1 MPSSRTNI
9 FVHMPRAELT
19 LTIPEEVWIGALSR
33 SFPAA
38 EFRILAAVPG
48 EDSGVG
54 LTEITAEDL
63 VAILGEMDDTD
74 AVTDLE
80 ILQQW
85 EDTALVQ
92 FETDDP
98 LLLFPV
104 QGSGIPLE
112 MPFTLSD
119 GEARWE
125 VTAPQERLS
134 ALGQQLEEFGIP
146 FRVERVSQHVETEQ
160 LLTQSQLELIQAAVE
175 HGYYD
180 TPRDCS
186 LTDLAEEVGIA
197 KSTCSETLH
206 RAEEKIVK
214 EFVEELS

>member
-1 MPSSRTNI
+1 
-9 FVHMPRAELT
+9 MPRAELT
-19 LTIPEEVWIGALSR
+19 LTIPEAVWIGELSR
-33 SFPAA
+33 SFPEAA
-38 EFRILAAVPG
+38 FRILAALPG
-48 EDSGVG
+48 GDDAGVG
-54 LTEITAEDL
+54 LVEITANEL
-63 VAILGEMDDTD
+63 VAIIGEMDDTD
-74 AVTDLE
+74 AVTSLE
-80 ILQQW
+80 ILQRW

-104 QGSGIPLE
+104 QGSGVPLE
-112 MPFTLSD
+112 MPFDLSD

-125 VTAPQERLS
+125 ITAPQERLS
-134 ALGQQLEEFGIP
+134 ALGQQLEQFGIP
-146 FRVERVSQHVETEQ
+146 FHVERISQHVETEQ
-160 LLTQSQLELIQAAVE
+160 LLTGSQLELIEAAVE

-186 LTDLAEEVGIA
+186 LTDLADEVGIA

>member
-1 MPSSRTNI
+1 
-9 FVHMPRAELT
+9 MPRAELT
-19 LTIPEEVWIGALSR
+19 LTIPEAVWIGELSR

-48 EDSGVG
+48 DDAGVG
-54 LTEITAEDL
+54 LAEVTADDL
-63 VAILGEMDDTD
+63 VTVLGEMDDSD
-74 AVTDLE
+74 AVTSLE
-80 ILQQW
+80 ILQRW

-92 FETDDP
+92 FETSDP

-104 QGSGIPLE
+104 QGSGVPLE
-112 MPFTLSD
+112 MPFELSD

-125 VTAPQERLS
+125 ITAPQERLS

-146 FRVERVSQHVETEQ
+146 FHVERVSQHVETEQ
-160 LLTQSQLELIQAAVE
+160 LLTGSQLELIEAAVE
-175 HGYYD
+175 NGYYD

-186 LTDLAEEVGIA
+186 LTELADAVGIA

-214 EFVEELS
+214 EFVDNRD

>member
-1 MPSSRTNI
+1 
-9 FVHMPRAELT
+9 MPRAELT
-19 LTIPEEVWIGALSR
+19 LTIPEEVWIGSLSR
-33 SFPAA
+33 SFPDA

-48 EDSGVG
+48 EESGVG
-54 LTEITAEDL
+54 LTEITADEL
-63 VAILGEMDDTD
+63 VAILGQMDESE
-74 AVTDLE
+74 AVTSLE
-80 ILQQW
+80 ILQRW

-92 FETDDP
+92 FETSDP

-112 MPFTLSD
+112 MPFRLSD

-125 VTAPQERLS
+125 ITAPQERLS

-146 FRVERVSQHVETEQ
+146 FHVERVSQHVETEQ
-160 LLTQSQLELIQAAVE
+160 LLTGSQLELIQAAVE
-175 HGYYD
+175 NGYYD

-186 LTDLAEEVGIA
+186 LTELASEVGIA

-214 EFVEELS
+214 EFVEELG

>member
-1 MPSSRTNI
+1 
-9 FVHMPRAELT
+9 MPRAELT
-19 LTIPEEVWIGALSR
+19 LTIPEEVWIGSLSR
-33 SFPAA
+33 SFPDA

-48 EDSGVG
+48 EESGVG
-54 LTEITAEDL
+54 LTEITADEL
-63 VAILGEMDDTD
+63 VAVLGQMDERE
-74 AVTDLE
+74 AVTSLE
-80 ILQQW
+80 ILQRW

-92 FETDDP
+92 FETSDP
-98 LLLFPV
+98 LLLVPV

-112 MPFTLSD
+112 MPFRLSD

-125 VTAPQERLS
+125 ITAPQERLS

-146 FRVERVSQHVETEQ
+146 FHVERVSQHVETEQ
-160 LLTQSQLELIQAAVE
+160 LLTGSQLELIRAAVE
-175 HGYYD
+175 NGYYD

-186 LTDLAEEVGIA
+186 LTELASAVGIA

-214 EFVEELS
+214 EFVEELG

>member
-1 MPSSRTNI
+1 
-9 FVHMPRAELT
+9 MPRAELT
-19 LTIPEEVWIGALSR
+19 LTIPEEVWVGELSR
-33 SFPAA
+33 AFPAA

-48 EDSGVG
+48 KDSGVG
-54 LTEITAEDL
+54 LTEITADDL

-92 FETDDP
+92 FETSDP

-125 VTAPQERLS
+125 ITAPQERLS

-186 LTDLAEEVGIA
+186 LTDLAEAVGIA

>member
-1 MPSSRTNI
+1 
-9 FVHMPRAELT
+9 MPRAELT
-19 LTIPEEVWIGALSR
+19 LTIPEEVWIGSLSR
-33 SFPAA
+33 SFPDA

-48 EDSGVG
+48 EESGVG
-54 LTEITAEDL
+54 LTEITADEL
-63 VAILGEMDDTD
+63 VAILGEMDETE
-74 AVTDLE
+74 AVTSLE
-80 ILQQW
+80 ILQRW

-92 FETDDP
+92 FETSDP

-125 VTAPQERLS
+125 ITAPQERLS

-146 FRVERVSQHVETEQ
+146 FHVERVSQHVETEQ
-160 LLTQSQLELIQAAVE
+160 LLTGSQLELIQAAVE
-175 HGYYD
+175 NGYYD

-186 LTDLAEEVGIA
+186 LTELASEVGIA

>member
-1 MPSSRTNI
+1 
-9 FVHMPRAELT
+9 MPRAELT
-19 LTIPEEVWIGALSR
+19 LTIPEEVWVGELSR
-33 SFPAA
+33 AFPAA

-48 EDSGVG
+48 KDSGVG
-54 LTEITAEDL
+54 LTEITADDL

-92 FETDDP
+92 FETSDP

-125 VTAPQERLS
+125 ITAPQERLS

-175 HGYYD
+175 NGYYD

-186 LTDLAEEVGIA
+186 LTDLAEAVGIA

>member
-1 MPSSRTNI
+1 
-9 FVHMPRAELT
+9 MPRAELT
-19 LTIPEEVWIGALSR
+19 LTIPEEVWIGSLSR
-33 SFPAA
+33 SYPDA

-48 EDSGVG
+48 EESGVG
-54 LTEITAEDL
+54 LTEITADEL
-63 VAILGEMDDTD
+63 VAILGEMDETE
-74 AVTDLE
+74 AVTSLE
-80 ILQQW
+80 ILQRW

-92 FETDDP
+92 FETSDP

-112 MPFTLSD
+112 MPFRLSD

-125 VTAPQERLS
+125 ITAPQERLS

-146 FRVERVSQHVETEQ
+146 FHVERVSQHVETEQ
-160 LLTQSQLELIQAAVE
+160 LLTGSQLELIQAAVE
-175 HGYYD
+175 NGYYD

-186 LTDLAEEVGIA
+186 LTELASEVGIA

-214 EFVEELS
+214 EFVEELG

>member
-1 MPSSRTNI
+1 
-9 FVHMPRAELT
+9 MPRAELT
-19 LTIPEEVWIGALSR
+19 LTIPEEVWIGSLSR
-33 SFPAA
+33 SFPDA

-48 EDSGVG
+48 EESGVG
-54 LTEITAEDL
+54 LTEITADEL
-63 VAILGEMDDTD
+63 VAILGEMDETE
-74 AVTDLE
+74 AVTSLE
-80 ILQQW
+80 ILQRW

-92 FETDDP
+92 FETSDP

-112 MPFTLSD
+112 MPFTLGD

-125 VTAPQERLS
+125 ITAPQERLS

-146 FRVERVSQHVETEQ
+146 FHVERVSQHVETEQ
-160 LLTQSQLELIQAAVE
+160 LLTGSQLELIQAAVE
-175 HGYYD
+175 NGYYD

-186 LTDLAEEVGIA
+186 LTELASEVGIA

-214 EFVEELS
+214 EFVEELG

>member
-1 MPSSRTNI
+1 
-9 FVHMPRAELT
+9 MPRAELT
-19 LTIPEEVWIGALSR
+19 LTIPEAVWIGELSR

-48 EDSGVG
+48 DDAGVG
-54 LTEITAEDL
+54 LAEVTADDL
-63 VAILGEMDDTD
+63 VAVLGEMDDSD
-74 AVTDLE
+74 AVTSLE
-80 ILQQW
+80 ILQRW

-92 FETDDP
+92 FETSDP

-104 QGSGIPLE
+104 QGSGVPLE
-112 MPFTLSD
+112 MPFELSD

-125 VTAPQERLS
+125 ITAPQERLS

-146 FRVERVSQHVETEQ
+146 FHVERVSQHVETEQ
-160 LLTQSQLELIQAAVE
+160 LLTGSQLELIEAAVE
-175 HGYYD
+175 NGYYD

-186 LTDLAEEVGIA
+186 LTELADAVGIA

-214 EFVEELS
+214 EFVDNRD

>member
-1 MPSSRTNI
+1 
-9 FVHMPRAELT
+9 
-19 LTIPEEVWIGALSR
+19 
-33 SFPAA
+33 
-38 EFRILAAVPG
+38 
-48 EDSGVG
+48 
-54 LTEITAEDL
+54 
-63 VAILGEMDDTD
+63 
-74 AVTDLE
+74 
-80 ILQQW
+80 
-85 EDTALVQ
+85 
-92 FETDDP
+92 
-98 LLLFPV
+98 
-104 QGSGIPLE
+104 
-112 MPFTLSD
+112 MPFTLAD

-125 VTAPQERLS
+125 VTAPQKRLS

-186 LTDLAEEVGIA
+186 LTDLAEAVGIA

>member
-1 MPSSRTNI
+1 
-9 FVHMPRAELT
+9 MPRAELT
-19 LTIPEEVWIGALSR
+19 LTIPEEVWIGELSR
-33 SFPAA
+33 SFPGA

-54 LTEITAEDL
+54 LTEITDDDL
-63 VAILGEMDDTD
+63 VAILGEMDEVE

-92 FETDDP
+92 FETSDP

-112 MPFTLSD
+112 MPFTLAD

-160 LLTQSQLELIQAAVE
+160 LLTQSQLELVQAAVE
-175 HGYYD
+175 NGYYD

-186 LTDLAEEVGIA
+186 LTDLAEAVGIA